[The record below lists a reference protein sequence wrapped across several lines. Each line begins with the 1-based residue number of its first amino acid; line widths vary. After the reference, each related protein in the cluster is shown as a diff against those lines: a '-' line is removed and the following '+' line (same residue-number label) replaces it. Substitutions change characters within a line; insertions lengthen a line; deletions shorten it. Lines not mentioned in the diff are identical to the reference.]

1 MKLGELFVQ
10 LGVKGNTDPLNK
22 TIKQLEEA
30 KKKLSENKQEAQE
43 TAKKYELLSKYLK
56 DLKNASSG
64 QEKALI
70 KKTFVEKINIANI
83 DKQLRK
89 TNQQLNANK
98 KQSQGLSLLSNIMK
112 GNVSGALK
120 MAGALGI
127 FVSSAIIAYKT
138 VDRLINSLASANQG
152 MINFQRQTG
161 ISFASLN
168 KYASASASVNY
179 NATPEQTAQTM
190 QNLAQNLYDIRMGRG
205 NISPYQE
212 LAFVGGKP
220 FNPMNM
226 SVEELIENV
235 REAIKGVD
243 DVQATNIITR
253 MGFTP
258 DDLLMLRMTREE
270 MEKINGLF
278 LTGEER
284 EQMNKYSLELKKFR
298 LEWQLL
304 KDRALLAILPTFV
317 KISESLN
324 IWTKTLSKLGQGMST
339 INKAFT
345 NWKNSSLE
353 AQLALKLLGV
363 TLAGLLAYFHPV
375 IAGLTALYLIL
386 EDLAYWY
393 LGGGSLFKDMWE
405 ALKDL
410 GASMVNEVKYMIR
423 AVAVE
428 IELFIDSIKEKFND
442 LAPDWVKKILDF
454 FNGNNGNLE
463 NNNSVPILNGTEPLT
478 ALPPLPLTQ
487 AVSDYSYQNNNY
499 MTVYTSKNAQEFTSG
514 LNNYN
519 MVIKQVQ
526 QGAY

>member
-30 KKKLSENKQEAQE
+30 KKKLAENKQEAQD
-43 TAKKYELLSKYLK
+43 TAKKYEQLSKYLN
-56 DLKNASSG
+56 DLKNASSA

-70 KKTFVEKINIANI
+70 KKTFAEKVNIANI

-89 TNQQLNANK
+89 TNEQLNVNK
-98 KQSQGLSLLSNIMK
+98 KQGQSLSLLGNVMR

-120 MAGALGI
+120 MAGALGV
-127 FVSSAIIAYKT
+127 FVSSAIIAYRT

-179 NATPEQTAQTM
+179 NATPEQTARTM
-190 QNLAQNLYDIRMGRG
+190 QTLAQNLYDIRMGRG
-205 NISPYQE
+205 DISPYQE

-226 SVEELIENV
+226 SVDELIENV

-270 MEKINGLF
+270 IEQINGLF
-278 LTGEER
+278 LTGVER
-284 EQMNKYSLELKKFR
+284 EKMNYYSLQLKKFR

-304 KDRALLAILPTFV
+304 KDRALLGILPTFV
-317 KISESLN
+317 KISEKLN
-324 IWTKTLSKLGQGMST
+324 IWVKTLSKLGQGMSA
-339 INKAFT
+339 INRAFQD
-345 NWKNSSLE
+345 WQESSQG
-353 AQLALKLLGV
+353 AQLAIKSLGV
-363 TLAGLLAYFHPV
+363 VLVGLLAYFHPV

-393 LGGGSLFKDMWE
+393 LGGGSLFKNMWE
-405 ALKDL
+405 GLTS
-410 GASMVNEVKYMIR
+410 GM
-423 AVAVE
+423 
-428 IELFIDSIKEKFND
+428 DSFFDKMKAKLESIC
-442 LAPDWVKKILDF
+442 PDWLKWLINT
-454 FNGNNGNLE
+454 FNNNPTETPQNE
-463 NNNSVPILNGTEPLT
+463 NNSFGGNILKQGLT
-478 ALPPLPLTQ
+478 ALSSPLMLYGTT
-487 AVSDYSYQNNNY
+487 AMAIGGLAGTSNNITTNNN
-499 MTVYTSKNAQEFTSG
+499 MTVYTSKNGKEFTSG
-514 LNNYN
+514 MNDYN
-519 MVIKQVQ
+519 TVIKEILPTVR
-526 QGAY
+526 